1 MPGPQSVTIKLSAQ
15 QQEILARLQ
24 RKDSCP
30 QGLLARIQIVQ
41 RAAQGQPNVQIAR
54 ELHHQRPMV
63 ILWRQRW
70 AAAAPGLAQ
79 AEAAGVTA
87 RCLEELIVAVLQDA
101 PRPGAPGKFTAEEIV
116 QIVAL
121 ACEPPPATC
130 PVTHW
135 TPQELRLEVLRRG
148 LVSAI
153 SVRTVGRFLKRN
165 RPPTA
170 AESVLAECATDR
182 PGGL

>member
-1 MPGPQSVTIKLSAQ
+1 MPGPQSVSIELSPQ
-15 QQEILARLQ
+15 QAEILAQLQ

-41 RAAQGQPNVQIAR
+41 QAAAGHTNTQIAR
-54 ELHHQRPMV
+54 ELHHQRHMV
-63 ILWRQRW
+63 ILWRHRW
-70 AAAAPGLAQ
+70 AAASVGLAQ
-79 AEAAGVTA
+79 AEAAGVTRRA
-87 RCLEELIVAVLQDA
+87 LEALMLGVLQDA
-101 PRPGAPGKFTAEEIV
+101 PRAGAPGKFTAEEIV
-116 QIVAL
+116 QIIAL

-153 SVRTVGRFLKRN
+153 SVRTVGRFLKRS